1 MVRALA
7 VIALLFVFLVGV
19 NALGDGFRSLGQD
32 VLDSFFTATEN
43 PFVAL
48 MVGILA
54 TTLVQSSSVTTSL
67 IVALVAAPEH
77 ALPIAN
83 AVPMIMGAN
92 IGTTVTNTIVSMAHM
107 GRPDEFRRAFEVA
120 TVHDF
125 FNFMAVAV
133 LLPLEMMTG
142 FLRKTATFLASGL
155 TGFGGVQYESP
166 IKGALKAAL
175 RPIKGGL
182 AWLFEAEQVQA
193 VALILVAAALIFGAL
208 FLLVRVMR
216 SLMKS
221 QVEGYVSVALKKSA
235 MLGILLGAM
244 VTVMVQSSSITTALL
259 VPLGGAGLITVVQA
273 FPITIGANIGTTV
286 TALLAALATTGV
298 NAGAGLTI
306 ALVHLLFNVTATI
319 MIYPIPSIR
328 RIPIEGARWLAAA
341 ATRSRKWA
349 VVYVMVLFYG
359 IPALFAFLNQILK

>member
-1 MVRALA
+1 M
-7 VIALLFVFLVGV
+7 
-19 NALGDGFRSLGQD
+19 
-32 VLDSFFTATEN
+32 
-43 PFVAL
+43 
-48 MVGILA
+48 
-54 TTLVQSSSVTTSL
+54 
-67 IVALVAAPEH
+67 
-77 ALPIAN
+77 
-83 AVPMIMGAN
+83 
-92 IGTTVTNTIVSMAHM
+92 
-107 GRPDEFRRAFEVA
+107 
-120 TVHDF
+120 
-125 FNFMAVAV
+125 
-133 LLPLEMMTG
+133 
-142 FLRKTATFLASGL
+142 
-155 TGFGGVQYESP
+155 QYESP
-166 IKGALKAAL
+166 IKGALKATI

-286 TALLAALATTGV
+286 TALLAALAATGV

-349 VVYVMVLFYG
+349 VIYVMVLFYG
-359 IPALFAFLNQILK
+359 IPALFAFFNQILK